1 MRVLVVE
8 DNALLRHHLKVQIQD
23 AGHQVDD
30 AEDAKEADYYLNE
43 HLPDIAIVDLGLP
56 DEDGLSLIRRWRS
69 NDVSLPILVLTA
81 RESWQDKVEVLSAG
95 ADDYVT
101 KPFHIEEVMAR
112 MQALMRR
119 NSGLAS
125 QVISL
130 PPFQVD
136 LSRRE
141 LSINDEVIKL
151 TAFEYTIMETLIR
164 NNGKVVS
171 KDSLMLQLYP
181 DAELRESHTI
191 DVLMGRL
198 RKKIQAQY
206 PQEVITTV
214 RGQGYL
220 FYTLAKWE
228 NNKLHVELPENIDKQ
243 SPTMTLIYDENG
255 QLLWAQRDVP
265 WLMKMI
271 QPDWLKSNGFHE
283 IEADVNDTSL
293 LLSGDHSIQQQLQE
307 VREDDDDAEMTHS
320 VAVNVY
326 PATSRM
332 PKLTIVVVDTIPV
345 ELKSSYMVWSWF
357 IYVLSANLL
366 LVIPLLWVA
375 AWWSLRPIEALAKEV
390 RELEEHNRE
399 LLNPA
404 TTRELTSLVRN
415 LNRLLKSE
423 RERYDKYRT
432 TLTDLTHSLKTPLA
446 VLQSTL
452 RSLRSEKMSVSDA
465 EPVMLEQISRISQQI
480 GYYLHRA
487 SMRGGTLLSREL
499 HPVAPLLDNLT
510 SALNKVYQR
519 KGVNIS
525 LDISPEISFVGEQ
538 NDFVEVMGNVLDNAC
553 KYCLEFVEI
562 SARQTDEHLYI
573 VVEDDGPG
581 IPLSKR
587 EVIFDRGQRV
597 DTLRPGQGVGLAVAR
612 EITEQYE
619 GKIVAGESMLGGA
632 RMEVI
637 FGRQHSAP
645 KDE

>member
-1 MRVLVVE
+1 
-8 DNALLRHHLKVQIQD
+8 
-23 AGHQVDD
+23 
-30 AEDAKEADYYLNE
+30 
-43 HLPDIAIVDLGLP
+43 
-56 DEDGLSLIRRWRS
+56 
-69 NDVSLPILVLTA
+69 
-81 RESWQDKVEVLSAG
+81 
-95 ADDYVT
+95 
-101 KPFHIEEVMAR
+101 
-112 MQALMRR
+112 
-119 NSGLAS
+119 
-125 QVISL
+125 
-130 PPFQVD
+130 
-136 LSRRE
+136 
-141 LSINDEVIKL
+141 
-151 TAFEYTIMETLIR
+151 
-164 NNGKVVS
+164 
-171 KDSLMLQLYP
+171 
-181 DAELRESHTI
+181 
-191 DVLMGRL
+191 
-198 RKKIQAQY
+198 
-206 PQEVITTV
+206 
-214 RGQGYL
+214 
-220 FYTLAKWE
+220 
-228 NNKLHVELPENIDKQ
+228 NIDKQ